1 MKRYQL
7 VSYNCIAYDECTNA
21 EREWIANCGKPTGV
35 YSGPNNASA
44 DATED
49 LAYKD
54 IGTQELIQTRARLLE
69 ASATDNGCWSKED
82 IDGMIAAINRE
93 LSRRKDAS
101 RIVP

>member
-44 DATED
+44 DATEG
-49 LAYKD
+49 LAD

-69 ASATDNGCWSKED
+69 ASATGNGCWSKED
-82 IDGMIAAINRE
+82 IDGMVAGIDRE
-93 LSRRKDAS
+93 LGRRKNELK
-101 RIVP
+101 IVP